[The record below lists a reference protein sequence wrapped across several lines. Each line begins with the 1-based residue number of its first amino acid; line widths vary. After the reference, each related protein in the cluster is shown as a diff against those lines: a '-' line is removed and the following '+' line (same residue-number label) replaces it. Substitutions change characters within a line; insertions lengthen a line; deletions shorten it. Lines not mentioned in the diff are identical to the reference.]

1 MHREQKLKFNNR
13 GQTLIIAIMVMF
25 ILAMISAVF
34 IAMVARN
41 LLRSGRS
48 SNVSSV
54 SQIAEAGIRYADMM
68 LTSSEEG
75 ADWRP
80 KPDNIS
86 VEPSDPGNP
95 SKDPLDVPTAVTNWN
110 YLHDNQPDFKWT
122 RAYWPSE
129 LPAGSAPETGYAGPT
144 GGFTTFE
151 TGQGRF
157 LLRISY
163 NPNPDD
169 PLSKY
174 IKIESIGRW
183 GLVDNNDPTTWKSAG
198 NANMRREITAYK
210 PIGITDH
217 LRFITNKDNRS
228 MDFALGCP
236 GFDVTLGRGTG
247 TDFGEDGVRGAPIRV
262 NGNLKWYANPSYE
275 AIKVYLRGLDDTN
288 NANNGNPIPIDKIEV
303 AGDVKIDGV
312 DTEVQFNR
320 ITKSATGLALSGTFY
335 LKKSDDP
342 NFSTRGGFYRDGSD
356 LTDSDRMA
364 RGVKRIEPPL
374 VDQPDPTG
382 TSTRYRLLTLNSGER
397 IRVDDRWFVRGRYGW
412 GRGVYINN
420 ARDLQPESETLFGGY
435 TLRTDWLKPGFFF
448 GKEGSWKGPYYIP
461 PAAVITLYPD
471 KMDENDQYYFTITRT
486 DTNASGARSDWY
498 DPWGK
503 RRPDFGQTIAMP
515 YPDQANGRTFDP
527 KVYGYSST
535 DTSVSS
541 VHVDGNG
548 VIYAEGNI
556 RIRGMLPPDMQLTVV
571 SNGTIYIDGNLL
583 KYRNPDATIED
594 DDPWRGLDEEGTGS
608 DATSNSK
615 TGSKCGLALLA
626 RENICVNTT
635 QFFSPMNSIN
645 SDNVG
650 SDARNGQPPYHV
662 IINNRPDS
670 QLRCSFEFGP
680 WESEAGAN
688 PSIWMLFLR
697 HSGQY
702 GASYI
707 NAWLNSGNPAA
718 ANFGM
723 LYLNSDFP
731 LPGGYTFSLFP
742 ALPQHVWGV
751 GDRNFTMGG
760 YSGPGIGSYFVC
772 DAFPLNNDLNAYLDT
787 SPGEQNQLQI
797 GLDKTTFTRNNY
809 LMGGLAV
816 QPMDIRIEAILYA
829 QEGSFFVL
837 PGNWFNPNP
846 DDTPGGSRPPGVK
859 AVFPHFGQPLDVRI
873 IIDGAVS
880 ENIPAAI
887 SDVEEWMA
895 KWGRIPTTYGST
907 STGPTPVPT
916 AHPGEGLTFLYDD
929 HVAWPLKQLT
939 PGLQNAIRTDKY
951 GRTLPIAPRLPVSGS
966 LIYFGDVM

>member
-1 MHREQKLKFNNR
+1 MTRMHREQNLIRSHNK

-41 LLRSGRS
+41 LIRSGRS

-54 SQIAEAGIRYADMM
+54 SQIAESGIRYADMM

-80 KPDNIS
+80 KPDNLA
-86 VEPSDPGNP
+86 VDPSSPVPNP
-95 SKDPLDVPTAVTNWN
+95 AATPPVMPTMNTGWET
-110 YLHDNQPDFKWT
+110 LRDKHPDFKWT
-122 RAYWPSE
+122 RAYWPEE
-129 LPAGSAPETGYAGPT
+129 LPVGSPLGTGYAGPT
-144 GGFTTFE
+144 GGFTAFE
-151 TGQGRF
+151 AGQGRF
-157 LLRISY
+157 LLRVSY
-163 NPNPDD
+163 EPNPNVA
-169 PLSKY
+169 LSKH

-183 GLVDNNDPTTWKSAG
+183 GVVFNDDPTTWKPAG
-198 NANMRREITAYK
+198 NPNMRREITAYK

-217 LRFITNKDNRS
+217 VRFITNKDNRA

-236 GFDVTLGRGTG
+236 GLNVTFGRGTG
-247 TDFGEDGVRGAPIRV
+247 TAFGESGVRGAPIRV
-262 NGNLKWYANPSYE
+262 NGNLKWYGNPSYD
-275 AIKVYLRGLDDTN
+275 AIKVYLRGVEDPGTH
-288 NANNGNPIPIDKIEV
+288 NANDGNPIPIDKIEI
-303 AGDVKIDGV
+303 AGDVKIDNV

-320 ITKSATGLALSGTFY
+320 ITKSGTSLTASGTYY
-335 LKKSDDP
+335 LKTSNDSA
-342 NFSTRGGFYRDGSD
+342 FSTQGGFYRDGSD
-356 LTDSDRMA
+356 LTDANRMA

-382 TSTRYRLLTLNSGER
+382 TTTRYRLLTLDSGER
-397 IRVDDRWFVRGRYGW
+397 VQRSTGGWFARGRYGW

-420 ARDLQPESETLFGGY
+420 SRDLQPESETLFGGY

-461 PAAVITLYPD
+461 PAAVITLYPNM
-471 KMDENDQYYFTITRT
+471 MDSHNQYCFTITRT
-486 DTNASGARSDWY
+486 DTSSSGARADWY

-515 YPDQANGRTFDP
+515 YPDPKNGRTFYPD
-527 KVYGYSST
+527 VYNNT
-535 DTSVSS
+535 DANAQE

-583 KYRNPDATIED
+583 KYRNPDATIAD
-594 DDPWRGLDEEGTGS
+594 DDPWRGLDTAGT
-608 DATSNSK
+608 TNTK

-670 QLRCSFEFGP
+670 QFKCNFEFGP
-680 WESEAGAN
+680 WESETASNA
-688 PSIWMLFLR
+688 PSEWELYLR
-697 HSGQY
+697 HAGQY
-702 GASYI
+702 GSSYI
-707 NAWLNSGNPAA
+707 NAWLNSNPTTADW
-718 ANFGM
+718 GM
-723 LYLNSDFP
+723 LAFNSTFT
-731 LPGGYTFSLFP
+731 LPNGYTFTFFP
-742 ALPQHVWGV
+742 ALPKHIWGV
-751 GDRNFTMGG
+751 GDRNFTMSGA
-760 YSGPGIGSYFVC
+760 SGPGVGSSFIGDV
-772 DAFPLNNDLNAYLDT
+772 FPLTAALNANLNIM
-787 SPGEQNQLQI
+787 PGAQNLLQI
-797 GLDKTTFTRNNY
+797 GLDTTTYTRNNY

-816 QPMDIRIEAILYA
+816 QPLDIRIEAILYA

-846 DDTPGGSRPPGVK
+846 DDTRDRASRPPGTK
-859 AVFPHFGQPLDVRI
+859 AMFPFFGEPLDVRI
-873 IIDGAVS
+873 LIDGTVS

-895 KWGRIPTTYGST
+895 KWGKIPPTYGLSD
-907 STGPTPVPT
+907 VPT
-916 AHPGEGLTFLYDD
+916 SHPGEGLTFLYDD
-929 HVAWPLKQLT
+929 HVGWPLKGLQ

-951 GRTLPIAPRLPVSGS
+951 GRALPIAPRLPVSGS

>member
-1 MHREQKLKFNNR
+1 MHREQNLKSNNR
-13 GQTLIIAIMVMF
+13 GQTLVIAIMVMF
-25 ILAMISAVF
+25 IVAMISAVF

-41 LLRSGRS
+41 LLRSSRS

-80 KPDNIS
+80 KPDNLGI
-86 VEPSDPGNP
+86 EQTSDLPNP
-95 SKDPLDVPTAVTNWN
+95 AATPQVMPVTEAGWTTYRDKN
-110 YLHDNQPDFKWT
+110 PDFKWT
-122 RAYWPSE
+122 RAYWPEE
-129 LPAGSAPETGYAGPT
+129 LREAGVTTGMGYAGPT

-183 GLVDNNDPTTWKSAG
+183 GIVDKDDPTTWTPAG
-198 NANMRREITAYK
+198 NASMRREITAYK
-210 PIGITDH
+210 PMGITDH

-228 MDFALGCP
+228 MDFGLGCP
-236 GFDVTLGRGTG
+236 GFNVTFGRGIRAPF
-247 TDFGEDGVRGAPIRV
+247 DASGVRGAPIRV
-262 NGNLKWYANPSYE
+262 NGNLKWYANPSYD
-275 AIKVYLRGLDDTN
+275 AIKIYLRGVADTN
-288 NANNGNPIPIDKIEV
+288 GANNGNPIPIDKIEV
-303 AGDVKIDGV
+303 AGDVKIDNI

-320 ITKSATGLALSGTFY
+320 ITKSGTSLAQSGTYY
-335 LKKSDDP
+335 LKQSDDR

-397 IRVDDRWFVRGRYGW
+397 IGRFVRGRYGW

-420 ARDLQPESETLFGGY
+420 SRDLQPESETLFGGY

-471 KMDENDQYYFTITRT
+471 KTDDNGQYYFTITRT
-486 DTNASGARSDWY
+486 DTNASGVRADWY
-498 DPWGK
+498 DPWGH

-515 YPDQANGRTFDP
+515 YPDPVNGRTFYKD
-527 KVYGYSST
+527 VYNNADGIN
-535 DTSVSS
+535 DNDADVL
-541 VHVDGNG
+541 VDGNG

-583 KYRNPDATIED
+583 KYRNPSIDIED
-594 DDPWRGLDEEGTGS
+594 NDPWRGLDTAG
-608 DATSNSK
+608 TSNTN

-662 IINNRPDS
+662 IINNQPDS
-670 QLRCSFEFGP
+670 QLRCGFEFGP
-680 WESEAGAN
+680 WESEVGNN
-688 PSIWMLFLR
+688 PIWWMLFLR

-702 GASYI
+702 GSSYM
-707 NAWLNSGNPAA
+707 NAWLNSSPTVADY
-718 ANFGM
+718 GM
-723 LYLNSDFP
+723 LHLNSDFTILGTSP
-731 LPGGYTFSLFP
+731 YTFNRFTM
-742 ALPQHVWGV
+742 LPPHVWGV

-760 YSGPGIGSYFVC
+760 DSGAGIGSSFVC
-772 DAFPLNNDLNAYLDT
+772 DAFPLTDTLNAYLKT
-787 SPGEQNQLQI
+787 KPGAQNLLQI
-797 GLDKTTFTRNNY
+797 ALDKTSFTRNNY
-809 LMGGLAV
+809 LMGGLAI

-846 DDTPGGSRPPGVK
+846 ADTLLEYQTKTPPSRPPGVK
-859 AVFPHFGQPLDVRI
+859 DVFPYFGVPLDVRI

-887 SDVEEWMA
+887 GDVEEWMA
-895 KWGRIPTTYGST
+895 KWGSIPDEYGSSGLLT
-907 STGPTPVPT
+907 T
-916 AHPGEGLTFLYDD
+916 HPGEGLTFLYDD
-929 HVAWPLKQLT
+929 HVGWPLKKLQ
-939 PGLQNAIRTDKY
+939 PGLQNAIRTDNY
-951 GRTLPIAPRLPVSGS
+951 GRPLPLAPRLPVSGS